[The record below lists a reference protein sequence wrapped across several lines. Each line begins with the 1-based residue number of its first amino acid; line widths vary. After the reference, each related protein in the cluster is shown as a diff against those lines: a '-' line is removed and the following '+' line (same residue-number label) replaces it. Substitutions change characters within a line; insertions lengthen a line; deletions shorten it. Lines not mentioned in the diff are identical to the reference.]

1 MPKMSM
7 PNRSHHAAPRFDGK
21 SASLSLFL
29 DDIEYLAKACRLSQK
44 DTIKWTIRYS
54 PSIDREL
61 WEMQES
67 VETGD
72 WEQFKEE
79 LYDLYPGSKGEN
91 KYSAANLQSL
101 IDKQNSIAIR
111 DAEDYGTYHQSFL
124 KMSSYL
130 RNKSRLSKR
139 ETSIYFLQGLEPSF
153 RCKVQAQ
160 MKAESPKQHPD
171 DPYSIAEIS
180 ASALF
185 VLSCNHTEFS
195 CQEVPSISIKKESLD
210 LSQVKT
216 DLIINAITAA
226 ITKKPN
232 TEFQQGEKRMDKQQ
246 DIQFKKELEVSSLK
260 KPNSNTISEPQYRY
274 ISPINDS
281 NLARKS
287 PDPAITI
294 PAQYREQKTEQ
305 SEILAIEVQ
314 DSPQDTKP
322 LPISKESIL
331 VLTNSTQE
339 TSEVYDKCRSHLSQA
354 LQKVETPADEDLPSE
369 AASALTPSQPESPLI
384 TEFLLR
390 NPDLPPESIL
400 GKHNGQERKYSTPAD
415 EDWFLWPEKDNPA
428 QCSVNKHLNSQS
440 TGSEEDKNLFNMYL
454 DPNDIPAMEY
464 KSNILKISANLIRI
478 HKPTQD
484 KIHSQEYSLSRNADT
499 FEKLNE
505 NSRDPSPINLKQYAN
520 SLISKAHC
528 RMISLILEANQKM
541 LAHQFQELTLFCEPP
556 LSTISTSFA
565 KSAQIIQGVG

>member
-101 IDKQNSIAIR
+101 IDKQNSITIR
-111 DAEDYGTYHQSFL
+111 DAEDYGTYHRSFL
-124 KMSSYL
+124 KISSYL
-130 RNKSRLSKR
+130 RNKSRLSER
-139 ETSIYFLQGLEPSF
+139 EISIYFLQGLEPSF

-160 MKAESPKQHPD
+160 MKAESPKRHPD

-216 DLIINAITAA
+216 DLIINAIAAA

-232 TEFQQGEKRMDKQQ
+232 TEFQQGKKRMDKQQ
-246 DIQFKKELEVSSLK
+246 DIQFKKELEVPSLK
-260 KPNSNTISEPQYRY
+260 KPNSITISEPQYRY

-281 NLARKS
+281 NLARNNPES
-287 PDPAITI
+287 AITI

-305 SEILAIEVQ
+305 RNILAIEVQ

-322 LPISKESIL
+322 LPFSKENVLI
-331 VLTNSTQE
+331 LTNITQE
-339 TSEVYDKCRSHLSQA
+339 TSKDYSTCQFHLSQA
-354 LQKVETPADEDLPSE
+354 PQNHDVETPADKDLPSE
-369 AASALTPSQPESPLI
+369 AASESALTPSQHKSPRI

-390 NPDLPPESIL
+390 NPDLPPESIP
-400 GKHNGQERKYSTPAD
+400 GKHNGRERKYSTAAD
-415 EDWFLWPEKDNPA
+415 EDRFLWPEKDNSEEKQHDSLSTDAKEEKNVFNKISSPTNNSTMDHITNTLHSSA
-428 QCSVNKHLNSQS
+428 DFDRVNKPTEDEIHSRTYHLFLNAATFKHS
-440 TGSEEDKNLFNMYL
+440 KV
-454 DPNDIPAMEY
+454 P
-464 KSNILKISANLIRI
+464 LKIVQSA
-478 HKPTQD
+478 
-484 KIHSQEYSLSRNADT
+484 E
-499 FEKLNE
+499 
-505 NSRDPSPINLKQYAN
+505 
-520 SLISKAHC
+520 SLISRAHNH
-528 RMISLILEANQKM
+528 MISLILEANQKM